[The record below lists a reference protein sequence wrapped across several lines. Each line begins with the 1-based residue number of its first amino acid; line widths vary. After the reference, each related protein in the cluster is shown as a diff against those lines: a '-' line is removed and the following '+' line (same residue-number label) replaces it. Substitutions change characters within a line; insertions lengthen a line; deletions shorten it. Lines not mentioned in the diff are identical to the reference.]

1 MVKLFPEA
9 EEGAREP
16 DGVTATVTCSRVHQ
30 RKTLLGDKAHGQ
42 CCPVLSPALSPWNK
56 ITDSSIPRV
65 FGHAP
70 AGFFWSC
77 IQVRRRTHLHLPLF
91 SLKVRFSRA
100 WSPAQILQCFHSLP
114 KSSYLCL
121 QFQYH
126 LDADGF
132 QIGITSW
139 N

>member
-1 MVKLFPEA
+1 MGPSREVQTCEVFLEA
-9 EEGAREP
+9 EERAREP
-16 DGVTATVTCSRVHQ
+16 DGVTATMTCSRVHQ
-30 RKTLLGDKAHGQ
+30 RKTLLGDKPHGQ

-91 SLKVRFSRA
+91 SLKVEVLQGLVPSTDTPVFSQ
-100 WSPAQILQCFHSLP
+100 SPQVILSMLTVSVPSGC
-114 KSSYLCL
+114 
-121 QFQYH
+121 
-126 LDADGF
+126 
-132 QIGITSW
+132 
-139 N
+139 

>member
-1 MVKLFPEA
+1 MGPSREVQTCEVFLEA
-9 EEGAREP
+9 EERAREP
-16 DGVTATVTCSRVHQ
+16 DVVTATMTCSRVHQ
-30 RKTLLGDKAHGQ
+30 RKTLLGDKPHGQ

-91 SLKVRFSRA
+91 SLKVEVLQGLVPSTDTPVFSQ
-100 WSPAQILQCFHSLP
+100 SPQVILSMLTVSVPSGC
-114 KSSYLCL
+114 
-121 QFQYH
+121 
-126 LDADGF
+126 
-132 QIGITSW
+132 
-139 N
+139 

>member
-1 MVKLFPEA
+1 MGSSREVQTCEVFLEA

-16 DGVTATVTCSRVHQ
+16 DGVTATMTCSRVHQ

-70 AGFFWSC
+70 AGFFWSPC
-77 IQVRRRTHLHLPLF
+77 IQVRCHTHLHLPLF
-91 SLKVRFSRA
+91 SLKVEVLQGLVPSTDTPVFSQ
-100 WSPAQILQCFHSLP
+100 SLQVILCMLIVSLP
-114 KSSYLCL
+114 SGC
-121 QFQYH
+121 
-126 LDADGF
+126 
-132 QIGITSW
+132 
-139 N
+139 